1 MYTAPNQRII
11 NVSKDTPAKG
21 TRKPFAAIFL
31 EYIEAASKNLQGEV
45 AFKMWLYL
53 ASNANNYCFA
63 WSPAAFAEAY
73 GCSEK
78 SAREAFNQLV
88 AKNYLVQKT
97 NRKNEYTF
105 YELPV
110 VATAEAADIEPVE
123 PTKLFIDKATGKT
136 TAMTFGQ
143 LLEKFNN
150 EALAQIYWS
159 QAKDA

>member
-1 MYTAPNQRII
+1 
-11 NVSKDTPAKG
+11 
-21 TRKPFAAIFL
+21 
-31 EYIEAASKNLQGEV
+31 
-45 AFKMWLYL
+45 MWLYL

-63 WSPAAFAEAY
+63 WSPAAFSEAY

-97 NRKNEYTF
+97 SRKNEYTF
-105 YELPV
+105 YELPM
-110 VATAEAADIEPVE
+110 VATPEAANIEPVE

-136 TAMTFGQ
+136 TVMTFGQ

-150 EALAQIYWS
+150 EALAKIYWS

>member
-11 NVSKDTPAKG
+11 NVSKDTPTKG

-31 EYIEAASKNLQGEV
+31 EYIEAASKDLQGEV

-63 WSPAAFAEAY
+63 WSPAAFSEAY

-88 AKNYLVQKT
+88 AKNYLVQK
-97 NRKNEYTF
+97 
-105 YELPV
+105 L
-110 VATAEAADIEPVE
+110 VE
-123 PTKLFIDKATGKT
+123 K
-136 TAMTFGQ
+136 
-143 LLEKFNN
+143 
-150 EALAQIYWS
+150 
-159 QAKDA
+159 

>member
-11 NVSKDTPAKG
+11 NVSKDTPTKG
-21 TRKPFAAIFL
+21 TRKPFASIFI
-31 EYIEAASKNLQGEV
+31 EYIEAASKNLQGEI

-53 ASNANNYCFA
+53 ASNSNNYYFA
-63 WSPAAFAEAY
+63 WSPAAFAESY

-97 NRKNEYTF
+97 THKNEYTF

-110 VATAEAADIEPVE
+110 VATAEAADIEPIE
-123 PTKLFIDKATGKT
+123 PTKLFLDKTTGKSVT
-136 TAMTFGQ
+136 MTFGQ
-143 LLEKFNN
+143 LVEKFNN
-150 EALAQIYWS
+150 ESLAKLYWA

>member
-11 NVSKDTPAKG
+11 NVSKDTPTKG

-31 EYIEAASKNLQGEV
+31 ECIEAESKDLQGEV

-97 NRKNEYTF
+97 NRKNESTL
-105 YELPV
+105 YELTMVP
-110 VATAEAADIEPVE
+110 TAETADIEPV
-123 PTKLFIDKATGKT
+123 
-136 TAMTFGQ
+136 
-143 LLEKFNN
+143 
-150 EALAQIYWS
+150 
-159 QAKDA
+159 